1 MLNILKIINNL
12 CFVGCGG
19 KLAISAFS
27 LGKAMGKMQ
36 NVLMRAGKK
45 AAGKKR
51 INFALGV

>member
-1 MLNILKIINNL
+1 M
-12 CFVGCGG
+12 GCGG